1 STFMVACTATPV
13 DPGDLGDQRVDALRL
28 PVACSRGSSYD
39 CSSHPR
45 GIRRRRYRMEG
56 SMVKAAVLWGFN
68 EPLKIDSLKLKAP
81 REDEVVVK
89 VAASGVGHS
98 ALSVVKMV
106 IPIPPPVVLG
116 HEGAGVV
123 EEVGKS
129 VKDLK
134 AGDHVVLSW
143 VENCGRCH
151 YCISGRD

>member
-1 STFMVACTATPV
+1 
-13 DPGDLGDQRVDALRL
+13 
-28 PVACSRGSSYD
+28 
-39 CSSHPR
+39 
-45 GIRRRRYRMEG
+45 
-56 SMVKAAVLWGFN
+56 MVKAAVMWSFN

-89 VAASGVGHS
+89 VAASGVCHS
-98 ALSVVKMV
+98 DLSVTKMV

-123 EEVGKS
+123 EEVGKG

-143 VENCGRCH
+143 VENCGKCH
-151 YCISGRD
+151 YCISGRDHLCDTGIRSSMAGQEAVFEKDGVDIARMAGVASFAERTVVRATACIRIPA